1 MSRFAFFTPAVY
13 MVLANKEKQA
23 GIWPMQGQPKSLLRR
38 YNTVKYVK
46 LTLTSERY
54 LLLLEDI
61 DRYQDESKKL
71 YSVLEK
77 QLQNLDYLVVTNI
90 QSLT

>member
-1 MSRFAFFTPAVY
+1 